1 MTAARTGRKQ
11 PSIKTLWAIAK
22 SPELRLSDEDLHAVV
37 FSETGKESM
46 KKLTQSEINT
56 VARVLQNMKDS
67 DNRVARTKR
76 TDEGGDI
83 RTVELRRKIFKLA
96 QELGWS
102 PAQVNGLAKRMFKIE
117 RQEWLNPAQCGKLA
131 EALKAMLARQQQKEA
146 QE

>member
-37 FSETGKESM
+37 FRETGKESM
-46 KKLTQSEINT
+46 KKLTQGEIDT

-67 DNRVARTKR
+67 VNRDVRTKR
-76 TDEGGDI
+76 TDEGGNA

-102 PAQVNGLAKRMFKIE
+102 PDQVNGLAKRMFKIE

-131 EALKAMLARQQQKEA
+131 EALKAMLARQQRKEA